1 MRYGSRSGQRPRP
14 RRASSLLSGG
24 VAVALAALGAL
35 PAAPAAAVR
44 PAAATSV
51 AVAPAAGTRPAVPRA
66 VAAGTGADPDVI
78 VQMFDWPWTSIATE
92 CTNVLGPDGYGAVQI
107 SPPQEA
113 VVLAAAGY
121 PWWQAYQPVAYDLN
135 SRFGTEAQLASMIT
149 TCHAAGIKV
158 YADVVLN
165 HMTAQVNGGTG
176 DNGTTFPDMYD
187 YPPLYSSADF
197 HSCHT
202 SITDWDD
209 ESQVWNCELSGL
221 ADLDTG
227 SAYVQDQEAGYL
239 NSLIALGVDG
249 FRWDSAKEMDPADIA
264 AIEALLTR
272 PVFIYQDVEYGAGQP
287 VTPELYEG
295 TGSLLE
301 YRFGWDL
308 YNVFTSGTLASLSD
322 FGPSWNS
329 AGMVPSGD
337 AVAFVD
343 DQDTERDGGALS
355 YANGAR
361 YILANVF
368 TLAWDYGIP
377 MVLSDYAY
385 SSYDQGPPSA
395 GGNAIA
401 AVTCGTGTWECE
413 ERWPAI
419 SGMVGWHNAAGV
431 APVANW
437 WTDGSNA
444 IAFSRGSSAWVA
456 IDAESSP
463 VTETLTT
470 GLPAGTYCDVITG
483 GLSGGTCTGTAVAVN
498 AAGQATVTVPAM
510 GAVGIDVNAMTAGPG
525 SGSGGGSVQETV
537 NVTVPVNT
545 DASGD
550 PVYLAGNLSALGL
563 GQSDWA
569 AGGIPMT
576 RVSADE
582 WTATVTAAADTTL
595 SYKYDLGGSWSNVEE
610 TAECGR
616 VANRSMSVNGGTV
629 NDTVANW
636 GGPGACG
643 DSTAFINVTVP
654 STTPAG
660 DTVYLSGNYDVL
672 GTGIPSSDDWIAAD
686 YPMIKTGAD
695 TWTLTITGVPVAA
708 FQYKFT
714 LGSWATAEETSSCGD
729 LANRTFAFSTTDASY
744 TATDTIAAWEGSG
757 GC

>member
-1 MRYGSRSGQRPRP
+1 MMGYGSRPEA
-14 RRASSLLSGG
+14 RRRRRVAVVPLRMVVVLAMLGVSPVTPAPHPVRAADASS
-24 VAVALAALGAL
+24 A
-35 PAAPAAAVR
+35 
-44 PAAATSV
+44 
-51 AVAPAAGTRPAVPRA
+51 
-66 VAAGTGADPDVI
+66 ADPDVI
-78 VQMFDWPWTSIATE
+78 VQMFDWRWTDIAAE

-113 VVLAAAGY
+113 IVLAADGY

-165 HMTAQVNGGTG
+165 HMTAQGNGGVG

-187 YPPLYSSADF
+187 YPPLYSAADF

-202 SITDWDD
+202 SITNWDD

-227 SAYVQDQEAGYL
+227 SAYVQDQEAAYL

-264 AIEALLTR
+264 AIEALLTKQ
-272 PVFIYQDVEYGAGQP
+272 VFVYQDVQYGAGQP
-287 VTPELYEG
+287 VTPDLYEG

-301 YRFGWDL
+301 FRYGWDL
-308 YNVFTSGTLASLSD
+308 YDAFTSGTLASLSD

-329 AGMVPSGD
+329 AGMVPSAD
-337 AVAFVD
+337 AVVFVD

-355 YANGAR
+355 YSSGAQ

-368 TLAWDYGIP
+368 MLAWDYGIP
-377 MVLSDYAY
+377 KVLSDYAY

-401 AVTCGTGTWECE
+401 PVTCGTGTWECE

-419 SGMVGWHNAAGV
+419 SGMVGWHNAAAA

-444 IAFSRGSSAWVA
+444 IAFSRGASAWVA
-456 IDAESSP
+456 IDAENAP
-463 VTETLTT
+463 VTETFST
-470 GLPAGTYCDVITG
+470 GLPAGTYCDVISG
-483 GLSGGTCTGTAVAVN
+483 GVSAGTCTGRSVTVN
-498 AAGQATVTVPAM
+498 AAGQATVTVPAL
-510 GAVGIDVNAMTAGPG
+510 GAVGIDVNAMATAAA
-525 SGSGGGSVQETV
+525 GGSVRETV

-563 GQSDWA
+563 GQPDWA

-576 RVSADE
+576 RVSADQ
-582 WTATVTAAADTTL
+582 WTATVSAAADTTL
-595 SYKYDLGGSWSNVEE
+595 SYKYDLGGNWSNAEE
-610 TAECGR
+610 TAACGS
-616 VANRSMSVNGGTV
+616 VANRSMAVNGGTV

-643 DSTAFINVTVP
+643 DSTAVINVTVP
-654 STTPAG
+654 SSTPSG

-672 GTGIPSSDDWIAAD
+672 GTGIPSSDDWIATD
-686 YPMIKTGAD
+686 YPMIQTGTD
-695 TWTLTITGVPVAA
+695 TWTLTITGVPAAA

-714 LGSWATAEETSSCGD
+714 LGNWSADEETSACGSV
-729 LANRTFAFSTTDASY
+729 ANRAFGFDTADASY
-744 TATDTIAAWEGSG
+744 TVTDTVAAWAGSG

>member
-1 MRYGSRSGQRPRP
+1 MAFALGVTGGSATMPQTTV
-14 RRASSLLSGG
+14 RASTVQASTGR
-24 VAVALAALGAL
+24 A
-35 PAAPAAAVR
+35 
-44 PAAATSV
+44 AAATTT
-51 AVAPAAGTRPAVPRA
+51 AVR
-66 VAAGTGADPDVI
+66 DVI
-78 VQMFDWPWTSIATE
+78 VQMFDWPWTDIAAE

-113 VVLAAAGY
+113 VVLAADGY

-165 HMTAQVNGGTG
+165 HMTAQANGGVG

-187 YPPLYSSADF
+187 YPPLYSEADF

-209 ESQVWNCELSGL
+209 ESQVWNCELDGL

-227 SAYVQDQEAGYL
+227 SSYVQDQEAAYL

-264 AIEALLTR
+264 AIEALLTKQ
-272 PVFIYQDVEYGAGQP
+272 VFVYQDVEYGAGQP
-287 VTPELYEG
+287 VTPEMYEG

-301 YRFGWDL
+301 YRYGWDL
-308 YNVFTSGTLASLSD
+308 YDAFTSGTLASLSD

-329 AGMVPSGD
+329 AGMVPSAD

-343 DQDTERDGGALS
+343 DQDTQRDGGALS
-355 YANGAR
+355 YANGAQ

-401 AVTCGTGTWECE
+401 PVTCGVGTWECE

-419 SGMVGWHNAAGV
+419 SGMVGWHNAAGA

-456 IDAESSP
+456 INAENSP
-463 VTETLTT
+463 VTESFTT
-470 GLPAGTYCDVITG
+470 GLPAGTYCDVI
-483 GLSGGTCTGTAVAVN
+483 SGTVAAGACTGTTVMVS

-510 GAVGIDVNAMTAGPG
+510 GAVGIDVNAMA
-525 SGSGGGSVQETV
+525 SGAATGAVTETV

-550 PVYLAGNLSALGL
+550 TVYLAGNLSALGL

-569 AGGIPMT
+569 AGGVPMT
-576 RVSADE
+576 RVSAGK
-582 WTATVTAAADTTL
+582 WTATVEAAADTTL
-595 SYKYDLGGSWSNVEE
+595 SYKYDLGGSWNNVEKN
-610 TAECGR
+610 ADC
-616 VANRSMSVNGGTV
+616 ADISNRSMSVNGGTE

-643 DSTAFINVTVP
+643 DSTAVINVTVP
-654 STTPAG
+654 STTPATG
-660 DTVYLSGNYDVL
+660 TVYLSGNYDVL
-672 GTGIPSSDDWIAAD
+672 GTGIPSSDDWIATD
-686 YPMIKTGAD
+686 YPMIQTGTD
-695 TWTLTITGVPVAA
+695 TWTLTITGVPTAA

-714 LGSWATAEETSSCGD
+714 LGSWSTVEETSSCGSV
-729 LANRTFAFSTTDASY
+729 ANRTFSFDTADASY
-744 TATDTIAAWEGSG
+744 TATDTVAAWEGSG

>member
-1 MRYGSRSGQRPRP
+1 
-14 RRASSLLSGG
+14 
-24 VAVALAALGAL
+24 
-35 PAAPAAAVR
+35 
-44 PAAATSV
+44 
-51 AVAPAAGTRPAVPRA
+51 
-66 VAAGTGADPDVI
+66 
-78 VQMFDWPWTSIATE
+78 MFDWPWTSIATE
-92 CTNVLGPDGYGAVQI
+92 CTNVLGPGGYGAVQI

-113 VVLAAAGY
+113 VVLAADGY

-149 TCHAAGIKV
+149 ACHAAGIKV

-165 HMTAQVNGGTG
+165 HMTAQVNGGVD
-176 DNGTTFPDMYD
+176 DNGSTFPDMYD

-264 AIEALLTR
+264 AIEALLTK
-272 PVFIYQDVEYGAGQP
+272 PVFVYQDVQYGAGQP
-287 VTPELYEG
+287 VTPDLYEG

-301 YRFGWDL
+301 FRYGWDL
-308 YNVFTSGTLASLSD
+308 YGAFTSGTLASLSD
-322 FGPSWNS
+322 FGPSWS
-329 AGMVPSGD
+329 SPGMVPSGD
-337 AVAFVD
+337 AVVFVD
-343 DQDTERDGGALS
+343 DQDTERAGGALS
-355 YANGAR
+355 YANGAL
-361 YILANVF
+361 YTLANVF
-368 TLAWDYGIP
+368 MLAWDYGTP
-377 MVLSDYAY
+377 KVLSDYAY

-401 AVTCGTGTWECE
+401 APTCGAGTWECE

-419 SGMVGWHNAAGV
+419 SGMVGWHNAAGT

-456 IDAESSP
+456 VDAESSP
-463 VTETLTT
+463 VTETFTT

-510 GAVGIDVNAMTAGPG
+510 GAVGIDVNAITAGSG

-550 PVYLAGNLSALGL
+550 TVYLAGNLSALGL

-582 WTATVTAAADTTL
+582 RTATVTAAADATL

-610 TAECGR
+610 TAGCGS
-616 VANRSMSVNGGTV
+616 VANRSVSVNGGTV

-643 DSTAFINVTVP
+643 DSTAVINVTVP
-654 STTPAG
+654 STTPATG
-660 DTVYLSGNYDVL
+660 TVYLSGNYDVL
-672 GTGIPSSDDWIAAD
+672 GTGIPSADDWIAAD

-714 LGSWATAEETSSCGD
+714 LGSWATVEETSSCGD
-729 LANRTFAFSTTDASY
+729 LANRTFAFSTADASY
-744 TATDTIAAWEGSG
+744 TATNTVAAWEGTA